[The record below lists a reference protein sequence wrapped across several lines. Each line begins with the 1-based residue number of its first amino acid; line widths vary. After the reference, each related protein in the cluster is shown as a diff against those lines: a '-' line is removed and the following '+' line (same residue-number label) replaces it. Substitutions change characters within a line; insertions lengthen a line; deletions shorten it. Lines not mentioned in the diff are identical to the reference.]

1 MSPPSSGGEA
11 VGEITWGE
19 AFAVLP
25 FGNATALITL
35 TGDQL
40 KTAFTNGFSPVCN
53 SLVNT
58 GRFPAVSG
66 LRATY
71 QCNGT
76 TAVVTGMW
84 KTPDGIGG
92 PQIPIGPTD
101 TVRIVTNDFMLTG
114 GDGYTVFTQASDVVL
129 PGELLLDVLIDHIE
143 ANSPVSAAIEG
154 RLTAAP

>member
-1 MSPPSSGGEA
+1 MGNFVADVMRAKYAASDGVDAAYTNSGACAPDLLMSPPSSGGEA

-35 TGDQL
+35 TGPSSRRRSR
-40 KTAFTNGFSPVCN
+40 TASRRCATPSI
-53 SLVNT
+53 NT

-84 KTPDGIGG
+84 KTPDGHRRS
-92 PQIPIGPTD
+92 PDPDRARPTPS
-101 TVRIVTNDFMLTG
+101 G
-114 GDGYTVFTQASDVVL
+114 S
-129 PGELLLDVLIDHIE
+129 
-143 ANSPVSAAIEG
+143 SPTTSC
-154 RLTAAP
+154 